1 MCAGGEPPRGANL
14 KEWIHLQNAGPGTN
28 ISPRLTHLWSVLELR
43 AEGLFISL
51 RSGITRARLPAQ
63 AHLQLPAPGHP
74 HRPAGAQWR
83 SRGDPAAP
91 SEAGDRR
98 HFTSQSGRGRGAVR
112 GRKVPGSRES
122 ALSRDLGHRQVAPLW
137 ASASL
142 MTLRDLGYTEG
153 LRLQGPPDSGLTSSP
168 ASLLRTADTSHAP
181 DPSVTV
187 QNGRPSPARHLQP

>member
-1 MCAGGEPPRGANL
+1 MKPNKPMKCVCAGGEPPRGANL

-91 SEAGDRR
+91 SEAGRPATLHKPERERPRR
-98 HFTSQSGRGRGAVR
+98 SEREEGARVT
-112 GRKVPGSRES
+112 RKRLEQGFR
-122 ALSRDLGHRQVAPLW
+122 AP
-137 ASASL
+137 A
-142 MTLRDLGYTEG
+142 
-153 LRLQGPPDSGLTSSP
+153 
-168 ASLLRTADTSHAP
+168 
-181 DPSVTV
+181 
-187 QNGRPSPARHLQP
+187 GRPPLGLSFPHDPQGFGVHRRSQTSRST